1 MHAGAIAVARAVLA
15 CSKPRLDLNGEAA
28 PSLGNAGVVVAQAEV
43 TPRIEG

>member
-28 PSLGNAGVVVAQAEV
+28 PLLGNAGGVVARAEV
-43 TPRIEG
+43 TPRVEG